1 MVGVTADSSQAAQL
15 SSAKN
20 PMIKYMLK
28 TRENHARNQDADY
41 SHVFRRKTRFE
52 MFRLSAIAMA
62 IEFAYAAETSFVS
75 PILLQIGIDHKHMSM
90 AWGLSPLIGFFVS
103 PLLGSISDRCK
114 LRWGRRRP
122 IITLLSLGILCGLI
136 LVPYGKNLGAWL
148 GDVGYGNESNSSS
161 SSSWTHSNGSETV
174 AALVSSVEPEPQEGA
189 WINFKFAA
197 ILTIL
202 GMVLLDFN
210 ADTCQTPARTYL
222 LDMCVPE
229 EQSKAL
235 TMFTLFAGF
244 GGTIGYAIG
253 GIDWETTHI
262 GTFLGG
268 NIPTVFSLVTIIFV
282 VCYFITVTTFREI
295 PLQLIERDELLRP
308 LSEAAIKQELKKK
321 NNEIFYIQETSTLEQ
336 QLRGDLK
343 TVAVD
348 ALQSYQNSYLPDIP
362 AKSKLQQSDA
372 SEATAPVSLG
382 AYLKSIFV
390 MPHSM
395 RMLALTNLF
404 CWMGHVTYCLYFTDF
419 VGEAVFHGNPT
430 APSDSKEFLLYEQGV
445 RFGCWGM
452 SIYAFSCS
460 IYSMSVTKLMKWF
473 GTKAVYISGMVYYG
487 IGMLILG
494 LWPTKW
500 GVLVFSTSAGIL
512 YGTLFTMPFIL
523 VANYHAKNC
532 VSRSSRQLSICL
544 SLSQTQHS
552 LSLGLQFRRHNG
564 ETIPLK
570 QARGLGTDV
579 AIISS
584 MVFIAQLI
592 VSLSVGPLVAW
603 METTCAILYAS
614 TFLSFAAAIAAM
626 FVLYV

>member
-1 MVGVTADSSQAAQL
+1 MVGVTVDSSQAAQL

-28 TRENHARNQDADY
+28 KRENHARTQDADY

-52 MFRLSAIAMA
+52 LFRLSAIAMA

-75 PILLQIGIDHKHMSM
+75 PILLQIGINHEHMSM

-122 IITLLSLGILCGLI
+122 IISLLSLGILCGLI
-136 LVPYGKNLGAWL
+136 LVPYGKDLGVWL
-148 GDVGYGNESNSSS
+148 GDVGHNYTNASQL
-161 SSSWTHSNGSETV
+161 NGTASMELTG
-174 AALVSSVEPEPQEGA
+174 VEAGSTA
-189 WINFKFAA
+189 SNFKYAV

-202 GMVLLDFN
+202 GMVLLDFD

-229 EQSKAL
+229 EQPKAL

-244 GGTIGYAIG
+244 GGTIGYGIG

-262 GTFLGG
+262 GAFLGG

-282 VCYFITVTTFREI
+282 VCYLITITTFREI
-295 PLQLIERDELLRP
+295 PLKLIERDELLRP
-308 LSEAAIKQELKKK
+308 LSDVAIKKELKK
-321 NNEIFYIQETSTLEQ
+321 NNNAIYYIQETTTLELQ
-336 QLRGDLK
+336 MANDL
-343 TVAVD
+343 TASEPI
-348 ALQSYQNSYLPDIP
+348 QGYQNSYIP
-362 AKSKLQQSDA
+362 ALTDKLKVQDLETQ
-372 SEATAPVSLG
+372 SEADPPVSLR
-382 AYLKSIFV
+382 AYLKSIFI

-419 VGEAVFHGNPT
+419 VGEAVFGGDPT
-430 APSDSKEFLLYEQGV
+430 APPKSEALLLYEEGV

-460 IYSMSVTKLMKWF
+460 IYSLSVTKLMKWF

-532 VSRSSRQLSICL
+532 
-544 SLSQTQHS
+544 
-552 LSLGLQFRRHNG
+552 FRVHNG
-564 ETIPLK
+564 ETVPLK

-592 VSLSVGPLVAW
+592 VSVSVGPLVAW

>member
-28 TRENHARNQDADY
+28 HRENHARNQDADY

-52 MFRLSAIAMA
+52 LFRLSAIAMA

-75 PILLQIGIDHKHMSM
+75 PILLQIGVDHKHMSM

-122 IITLLSLGILCGLI
+122 IISLLSFGILCGLI
-136 LVPYGKNLGAWL
+136 LVPFGKNLGALL
-148 GDVGYGNESNSSS
+148 GDVGNSVPQTNET
-161 SSSWTHSNGSETV
+161 SWSNGSETV
-174 AALVSSVEPEPQEGA
+174 AALLAAEPEAETTWTG
-189 WINFKFAA
+189 NFKYAA

-202 GMVLLDFN
+202 GMVLLDFD

-229 EQSKAL
+229 EQPKAL
-235 TMFTLFAGF
+235 TTFTLFAGF

-253 GIDWETTHI
+253 GIDWETTQF

-282 VCYFITVTTFREI
+282 VCYLVTVTTFREI
-295 PLQLIERDELLRP
+295 PLKLIERDELLRP
-308 LSEAAIKQELKKK
+308 LSEAAIKKELKKK
-321 NNEIFYIQETSTLEQ
+321 NNAIYYIQETSSLE
-336 QLRGDLK
+336 LELAKPAEDP
-343 TVAVD
+343 
-348 ALQSYQNSYLPDIP
+348 LQSYQNTYLPASIA
-362 AKSKLQQSDA
+362 AKSKIQDA
-372 SEATAPVSLG
+372 EAAEEPDAPISLR
-382 AYLKSIFV
+382 AYLKSIFI
-390 MPHSM
+390 MPYSM

-430 APSDSKEFLLYEQGV
+430 APLDSQEFLLYEQGV

-460 IYSMSVTKLMKWF
+460 IYSMSVTKLMKW
-473 GTKAVYISGMVYYG
+473 
-487 IGMLILG
+487 IG
-494 LWPTKW
+494 
-500 GVLVFSTSAGIL
+500 
-512 YGTLFTMPFIL
+512 
-523 VANYHAKNC
+523 
-532 VSRSSRQLSICL
+532 
-544 SLSQTQHS
+544 
-552 LSLGLQFRRHNG
+552 
-564 ETIPLK
+564 
-570 QARGLGTDV
+570 
-579 AIISS
+579 
-584 MVFIAQLI
+584 
-592 VSLSVGPLVAW
+592 
-603 METTCAILYAS
+603 
-614 TFLSFAAAIAAM
+614 
-626 FVLYV
+626 